1 MREMD
6 DRAVIS
12 TRTLPPP
19 PVSNAIQFSGS
30 PVAST
35 SASPPLNATKPASK
49 LVVKKKVKKGL
60 PGVIVRK
67 TSGSGPTPSS
77 LATSSKPLSSASASK
92 GTEEVGG
99 GKRSLERV
107 EGEEGEKK
115 RKVDV

>member
-1 MREMD
+1 MREMH

-19 PVSNAIQFSGS
+19 PVSNAIQFSAS
-30 PVAST
+30 SVAST
-35 SASPPLNATKPASK
+35 SASSSLDASKPASK
-49 LVVKKKVKKGL
+49 PVVKKKVKKGL

-67 TSGSGPTPSS
+67 TSGSGPTPS
-77 LATSSKPLSSASASK
+77 PLSATNKPVSASSSSK

-99 GKRSLERV
+99 KRALEGV